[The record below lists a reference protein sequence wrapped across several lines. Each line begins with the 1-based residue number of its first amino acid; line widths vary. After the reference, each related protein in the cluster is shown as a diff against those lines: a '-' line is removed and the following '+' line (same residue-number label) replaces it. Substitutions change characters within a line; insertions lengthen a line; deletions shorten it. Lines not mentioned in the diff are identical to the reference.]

1 MAVVLPILFL
11 SAKRDDVGSVAGI
24 PKNRCRTTIAER
36 MVETRA
42 ELPFTGDQI
51 GLFSAQPG
59 RPKRNQPIREKG
71 TPQRIIA
78 EGTDWRLLDELKREL
93 KS

>member
-1 MAVVLPILFL
+1 MPGGRPPNRIILVGPTVAEPIW
-11 SAKRDDVGSVAGI
+11 
-24 PKNRCRTTIAER
+24 
-36 MVETRA
+36 ETRA

-78 EGTDWRLLDELKREL
+78 EGTDWRFLDELKREL